1 MEEEAEGVLGRLFE
15 AEIAAE
21 LLMGISKE
29 IMQHHQILKFNLNG
43 SLQREGDLRK
53 LQNNME
59 QIGTK
64 EISLSNVET
73 SSSEHENSFIMQTNT
88 LKATADSEASNLREK
103 MHSLEEKLKDSETM
117 LQNTKASME
126 ESQEQRNILASEHSE
141 LKKVTDIL
149 KRNIAKAE
157 SKAESLAAKCAVL
170 TETNVELNEE
180 LQSLRIHG
188 NTLEKV
194 SLLEKKLRETDIELQ
209 HAKASA
215 DASEEQQKAN
225 LELNDEL
232 KFLRTRMKC
241 LEISLNQADDDK
253 TATAKEISIT
263 ATAISDLAMQLAT
276 ERERLHKQAYI
287 FINRRK
293 QDLVHETRSTLE
305 WNTGFKAE
313 CCGISESNEEA
324 LKRVDLA

>member
-1 MEEEAEGVLGRLFE
+1 
-15 AEIAAE
+15 
-21 LLMGISKE
+21 
-29 IMQHHQILKFNLNG
+29 MQN
-43 SLQREGDLRK
+43 
-53 LQNNME
+53 
-59 QIGTK
+59 
-64 EISLSNVET
+64 
-73 SSSEHENSFIMQTNT
+73 NT
-88 LKATADSEASNLREK
+88 LKATADSEASSLREK

-117 LQNTKASME
+117 LQNTEASME

-149 KRNIAKAE
+149 KRNIA
-157 SKAESLAAKCAVL
+157 KAESLAAKCAVL

-194 SLLEKKLRETDIELQ
+194 SLLEKKLRETDIGLQ

-215 DASEEQQKAN
+215 DASEEQQSLLYSAIDDMGNLIKDLKSRVSKAESRAENAEAKCVLLSEAN

-253 TATAKEISIT
+253 IATAKEISIT
-263 ATAISDLAMQLAT
+263 ATAISDLISSLIEENKTLSMKPDQPIAT
-276 ERERLHKQAYI
+276 MIHNSE
-287 FINRRK
+287 N
-293 QDLVHETRSTLE
+293 DPST
-305 WNTGFKAE
+305 KA
-313 CCGISESNEEA
+313 SEEA
-324 LKRVDLA
+324 VAESSVSVCQVDKVCEGARVFQNEMEAVIMSTEDAVAAVSGGET

>member
-1 MEEEAEGVLGRLFE
+1 
-15 AEIAAE
+15 
-21 LLMGISKE
+21 
-29 IMQHHQILKFNLNG
+29 
-43 SLQREGDLRK
+43 
-53 LQNNME
+53 
-59 QIGTK
+59 
-64 EISLSNVET
+64 
-73 SSSEHENSFIMQTNT
+73 
-88 LKATADSEASNLREK
+88 

-215 DASEEQQKAN
+215 DASEEQQSLLYSAIDDMGNLIKDLKSRVSKAESRAENAEAKCVLLSEAN

-263 ATAISDLAMQLAT
+263 ATTISDLVMQLAT
-276 ERERLHKQAYI
+276 ERERLHKQACYCLHILFVLSLSCVFRPCIPFSSHI
-287 FINRRK
+287 FII
-293 QDLVHETRSTLE
+293 LY
-305 WNTGFKAE
+305 
-313 CCGISESNEEA
+313 I
-324 LKRVDLA
+324 

>member
-1 MEEEAEGVLGRLFE
+1 MNYLRWKKKQREFWEGYLKQK
-15 AEIAAE
+15 
-21 LLMGISKE
+21 LLPSYLWEFQKE

-141 LKKVTDIL
+141 LKK
-149 KRNIAKAE
+149 
-157 SKAESLAAKCAVL
+157 
-170 TETNVELNEE
+170 
-180 LQSLRIHG
+180 SLRIHG

-209 HAKASA
+209 HAKSA
-215 DASEEQQKAN
+215 DASEEQQSLLYSAIDDMGNLIKDLKSRVSKAESRAENAEAKCVLLSEAN

-263 ATAISDLAMQLAT
+263 ATAISDL
-276 ERERLHKQAYI
+276 
-287 FINRRK
+287 
-293 QDLVHETRSTLE
+293 
-305 WNTGFKAE
+305 
-313 CCGISESNEEA
+313 
-324 LKRVDLA
+324 